1 MSDKAGKGVFYISV
15 ANALFFLISFATS
28 LVLARILNVGNF
40 GIYGV
45 MVSLISTVNIVFING
60 FKQAVSKFVS
70 EEGCLSSREKVLMF
84 GLIFLVGLLVWAIL
98 FIGAPFVA
106 LLLNDVSLVP
116 IIQVVSFLVI
126 TYSIHTFF
134 MGYINGLRR
143 FKYEAGL
150 RVLYGVTKAGFI
162 VGLAALTMNVIYVF
176 WGFVIAS
183 VLIVVAGALVYRRL
197 SANNPKQR
205 LRPCTAVKFFKF
217 AFPLMGFV
225 LVTNIVL
232 SLDLLMVKALLPLEV
247 ANVQAAYYTVASTIS
262 KLPFYAVMALTSVLL
277 PVVSHWSHRERL
289 DKVQL
294 YIREA
299 NRYTIMLIALPV
311 VAVSATAKPLVELLF
326 KITYAPAAL
335 PLSILIFGVSFFALF
350 SVLSSIVAGHG
361 KPSVVAIV
369 SFLALALDFALNL
382 VLIPTHG
389 LVGAAFA
396 STISMF
402 FALVLLSAYVLFS
415 FKALC
420 SVKSFVRILLAA
432 AVAYAASLALP
443 FTGYALVLTYI
454 FVSLLYA
461 AVLFFSRELGAKDF
475 NLVREIIF

>member
-1 MSDKAGKGVFYISV
+1 MI
-15 ANALFFLISFATS
+15 
-28 LVLARILNVGNF
+28 LARILNVGNF

-70 EEGCLSSREKVLMF
+70 EEGCLSSKEKLFMF
-84 GLIFLVGLLVWAIL
+84 GLIFLAGLVIWAIL
-98 FIGAPFVA
+98 FIGAEFVA
-106 LLLNDVSLVP
+106 LLLNDISLVP

-150 RVLYGVTKAGFI
+150 RALYGVAKAGFI
-162 VGLAALTMNVIYVF
+162 VGLAALTLNVIYAF
-176 WGFVIAS
+176 WGFVAAS
-183 VLIVVAGALVYRRL
+183 VLIVFAGALVYKKL
-197 SANNPKQR
+197 SSKNSKQR
-205 LRPCTAVKFFKF
+205 LRPSTPLKFFKF
-217 AFPLMGFV
+217 ALPLMGFV

-232 SLDLLMVKALLPLEV
+232 SLDLLMVKALLPIEI
-247 ANVQAAYYTVASTIS
+247 ANTQSAYYTVASTIS
-262 KLPFYAVMALTSVLL
+262 KLPFYAILALTSVLL
-277 PVVSHWSHRERL
+277 PVISHWSHRERL
-289 DKVQL
+289 DKVRF
-294 YIREA
+294 YISEA

-326 KITYAPAAL
+326 KAAYAPAAL
-335 PLSILIFGVSFFALF
+335 PLSILIFGISFFALF
-350 SVLSSIVAGHG
+350 SVLSSIVAGHN

-369 SFLALALDFALNL
+369 SFLALVLDFWLNL
-382 VLIPTHG
+382 VLIPAHG

-396 STISMF
+396 STAAMLFGLI
-402 FALVLLSAYVLFS
+402 LLSGYVLFS

-420 SVKSFVRILLAA
+420 SIKSFARILLAA
-432 AVAYAASLALP
+432 AVAYVAALTLP
-443 FTGYALVLTYI
+443 FTGYALILTYI
-454 FVSLLYA
+454 IVSVLYA
-461 AVLFFSRELGAKDF
+461 IVLFLSRELGAKDF